1 MNPQEDCR
9 WYVART
15 HAHAESK
22 ASGHL
27 RRQGFKTYLPLYL
40 KKRRHARRI
49 ETVQAAL
56 FPCYIFVA
64 LDMAVQRWRS
74 IGSTVGVTHLVCNGD
89 EPSVLPAGVI
99 ESLRAQE
106 DERGF
111 VRLLQ
116 KRPRFQVGQK
126 IKVENGVFASFLGLF
141 EGMSDHERV
150 IVLLDLFNRKVR
162 VALDG
167 DFVAAA

>member
-1 MNPQEDCR
+1 MSQQDCR
-9 WYVART
+9 HWYVART
-15 HAHAESK
+15 HTHAESK

-27 RRQGFKTYLPLYL
+27 RRQGFETYLPRYL

-64 LDMAVQRWRS
+64 IDMAVQRWRS
-74 IGSTVGVTHLVCNGD
+74 ISSTIGVSHIVCNGD

-99 ESLRAQE
+99 ESLRAKE

-111 VRLLQ
+111 VRLQ
-116 KRPRFQVGQK
+116 VRPKFQVGQK
-126 IKVENGVFASFLGLF
+126 IKIENGVFASCLGLF

-150 IVLLDLFNRKVR
+150 VVLLDLFNRKVR

>member
-1 MNPQEDCR
+1 MNPHEASR

-15 HAHAESK
+15 HAHAEGK
-22 ASGHL
+22 ANRHL
-27 RRQGFKTYLPLYL
+27 RRQGFETYLPRYL

-64 LDMAVQRWRS
+64 IDLAVQRWRS
-74 IGSTVGVTHLVCNGD
+74 ITSTIGVSHVVCNGD
-89 EPSVLPAGVI
+89 EPSVLPAGII

-111 VRLLQ
+111 VRLQ
-116 KRPRFQVGQK
+116 VRPQLRVGQQIK
-126 IKVENGVFASFLGLF
+126 IENGVFASCLGLF

-150 IVLLDLFNRKVR
+150 VVLLDIFNRKVR

-167 DFVAAA
+167 DLVAAA